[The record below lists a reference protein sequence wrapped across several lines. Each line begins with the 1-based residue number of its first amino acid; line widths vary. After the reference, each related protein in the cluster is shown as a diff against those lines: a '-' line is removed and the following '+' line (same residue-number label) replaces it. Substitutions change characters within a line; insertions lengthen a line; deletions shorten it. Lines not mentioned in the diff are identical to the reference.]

1 MIQFAIIGASGASI
15 SHIKNIKKSK
25 YGECKYIYSRNIQR
39 AEEFSRQFN
48 LTPTDD
54 YERILNDTN
63 IQALTITTEPFRHSM
78 LAIKAL
84 EYDKHVL
91 IEKPVDSDIN
101 NAKKLLEIEKSKKSK
116 LVASVV
122 SQNRFDPIFIDMK
135 KQLENG
141 LIGVPFLC
149 ETKMF
154 WKRTSDY
161 YSSGNGWRG
170 KIGNVLINQGI
181 HFIDLVI
188 WFFGYPKTIFSNNF
202 RVKSNIDCF
211 DSSIVTLTF
220 PNKMKASMIFSTAC
234 QNSEPFQFNI
244 YGSKGK
250 LNYNNRTKIGIDS
263 HFLPHLTKRIKNRI
277 ISRDNSPLYIQIE
290 DFINSI
296 LCNKPPAVSIKEAF
310 EVLNVVKECEN
321 NFSDN

>member
-170 KIGNVLINQGI
+170 RRLRSRGDEG
-181 HFIDLVI
+181 HARWCRPERGDS
-188 WFFGYPKTIFSNNF
+188 GTR
-202 RVKSNIDCF
+202 RVWRF
-211 DSSIVTLTF
+211 
-220 PNKMKASMIFSTAC
+220 
-234 QNSEPFQFNI
+234 
-244 YGSKGK
+244 
-250 LNYNNRTKIGIDS
+250 
-263 HFLPHLTKRIKNRI
+263 
-277 ISRDNSPLYIQIE
+277 
-290 DFINSI
+290 
-296 LCNKPPAVSIKEAF
+296 
-310 EVLNVVKECEN
+310 
-321 NFSDN
+321 